1 MKSLICIL
9 FVTFLNTNNV
19 RKTGFGGHKLTVQQ
33 AERILGEPCQ
43 LKEDKN
49 SLENGG
55 HTYKSTYVARSS
67 DEKSNKIVAL
77 NFIFESYGNEADA
90 KKTFDTFKVSNQT
103 SDGFELMNNPG
114 YDAFVHSDRKNFYLL
129 IARKG
134 NEMIRIKVNKIT
146 AKTSIA
152 ELKKIANDVISRV

>member
-1 MKSLICIL
+1 MKSLIYIL
-9 FVTFLNTNNV
+9 FVTVLNTNNV
-19 RKTGFGGHKLTVQQ
+19 GKTGFGGHKLTVQE

-49 SLENGG
+49 SSENGG
-55 HTYKSTYVARSS
+55 HTYKSTYVAKSS

-90 KKTFDTFKVSNQT
+90 KKTFDAFKVSNQT
-103 SDGFELMNNPG
+103 ADGFESMNNLG
-114 YDAFVHSDRKNFYLL
+114 DDAFVHSDRKNFYLL

-134 NEMIRIKVNKIT
+134 NEMMRIKVNKIT
-146 AKTSIA
+146 AKTSVT
-152 ELKKIANDVISRV
+152 ELKKVANDLIVRV